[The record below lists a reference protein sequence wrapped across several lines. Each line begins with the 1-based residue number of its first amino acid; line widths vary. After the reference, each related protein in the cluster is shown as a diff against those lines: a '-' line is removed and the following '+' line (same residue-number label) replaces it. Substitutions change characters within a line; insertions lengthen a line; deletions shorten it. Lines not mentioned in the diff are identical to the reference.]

1 MDEIS
6 FQKILLRNVI
16 VGSAG
21 IKIIDK
27 ISNKIIFKLQDY
39 EVITLSSI
47 NDTNNS
53 GEVKKI
59 FDEAVNK
66 LAEKLSENLVSK
78 INIK

>member
-1 MDEIS
+1 LDEIS